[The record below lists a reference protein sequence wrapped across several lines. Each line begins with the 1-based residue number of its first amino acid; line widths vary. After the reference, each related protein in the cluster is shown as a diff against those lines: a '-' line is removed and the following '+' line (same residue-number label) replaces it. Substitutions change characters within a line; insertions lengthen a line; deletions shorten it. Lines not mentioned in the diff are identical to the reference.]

1 MGALQASK
9 KRNVISYEAI
19 KKVQLLK
26 SNSKWNN
33 IFLIRWH
40 MAYVFNLN
48 LGGLGLSITW
58 VPCGLNPYPT
68 YVPQRLLRPKLSLG
82 ATWFSL
88 A

>member
-1 MGALQASK
+1 
-9 KRNVISYEAI
+9 
-19 KKVQLLK
+19 
-26 SNSKWNN
+26 
-33 IFLIRWH
+33 